1 MRCNP
6 YAVVREIY
14 RTFVA
19 RLTKMN
25 KTEQTDIIHNS
36 SFIIHHL

>member
-25 KTEQTDIIHNS
+25 KTEQPNKLIILHS
-36 SFIIHHL
+36 